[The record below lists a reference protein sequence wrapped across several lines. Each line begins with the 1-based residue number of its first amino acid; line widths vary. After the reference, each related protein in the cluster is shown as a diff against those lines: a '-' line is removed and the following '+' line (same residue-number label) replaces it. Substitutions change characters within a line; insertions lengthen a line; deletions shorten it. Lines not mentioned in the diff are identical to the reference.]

1 MNAKLAV
8 TCATKARFV
17 ATQMD
22 PMPVNANEDTMEMVL
37 VVKVRIVY
45 TDWAINFVPNLSFVN
60 CYPPM
65 EDLSHSTLYPEVSLD
80 SLLICKPRDVDFA
93 TLCVI
98 YSFITFGVITCITV
112 YLVVIFVTAVRRICL
127 C

>member
-1 MNAKLAV
+1 MQMNAKLAV

-45 TDWAINFVPNLSFVN
+45 TD
-60 CYPPM
+60 
-65 EDLSHSTLYPEVSLD
+65 
-80 SLLICKPRDVDFA
+80 
-93 TLCVI
+93 
-98 YSFITFGVITCITV
+98 
-112 YLVVIFVTAVRRICL
+112 
-127 C
+127 